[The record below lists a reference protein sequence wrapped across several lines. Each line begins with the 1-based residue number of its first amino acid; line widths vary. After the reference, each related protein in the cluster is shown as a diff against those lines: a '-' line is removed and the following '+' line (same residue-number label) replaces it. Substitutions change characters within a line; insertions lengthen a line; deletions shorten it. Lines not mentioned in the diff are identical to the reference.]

1 MIGLATFSHGWTRY
15 LGPSLVKW
23 ANLPLRAREPDLP
36 YSTEILGRGNFHPD
50 KAKLS
55 PIFKFEFSRVPGS
68 VASPGDSIGKIGID
82 FPSPW
87 LTKILGENFWSQ
99 RFDRDHRD
107 SGRTG
112 NSSLKIPI
120 RPCVF
125 TRKFP
130 KPPPGGLARGH
141 DL

>member
-1 MIGLATFSHGWTRY
+1 MR
-15 LGPSLVKW
+15 GPG
-23 ANLPLRAREPDLP
+23 PP
-36 YSTEILGRGNFHPD
+36 YSTEIPWVGKFHPD
-50 KAKLS
+50 KGKPS
-55 PIFKFEFSRVPGS
+55 PTFEFEFSGVPES
-68 VASPGDSIGKIGID
+68 VASLGDSSGKIGID

-87 LTKILGENFWSQ
+87 LTKIIEENFLEPG
-99 RFDRDHRD
+99 FELEHRD

-120 RPCVF
+120 RLYAFAPDF
-125 TRKFP
+125 S